1 MTAAATT
8 AATLAT
14 LAALMSHPVAAT
26 LLALLPG
33 IVLVLLGLALIACL
47 SRANGE
53 AGSDCPS
60 ADQLWESDPFF
71 DLIDHDRPPRRTR
84 P

>member
-8 AATLAT
+8 ATT

-53 AGSDCPS
+53 AGMDGSDCPS
-60 ADQLWESDPFF
+60 ADQLWESDRFF
-71 DLIDHDRPPRRTR
+71 DLIDHDRPPRRPR